1 MNGDEE
7 RLVSKQVDAFVGVS
21 SRRGVAPDE
30 HPSLELAFE
39 RAAQLASEA
48 GYAGRTFHVGI
59 ELVPEEHNQWIRT
72 FRVIATPDS

>member
-21 SRRGVAPDE
+21 STRGVAPDE

-59 ELVPEEHNQWIRT
+59 ELRTGGAQPVDSHVPGDRH
-72 FRVIATPDS
+72 AG